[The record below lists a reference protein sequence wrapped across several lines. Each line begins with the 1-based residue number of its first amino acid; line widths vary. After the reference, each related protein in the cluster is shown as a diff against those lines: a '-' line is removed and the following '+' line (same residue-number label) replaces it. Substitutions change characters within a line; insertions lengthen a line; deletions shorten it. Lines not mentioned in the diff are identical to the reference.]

1 MYRSLLSVGGFTLLS
16 RATGFLRD
24 IVLGAVLGNGL
35 LSDAFFVAFRLPNHF
50 RTIFG
55 EVAFNSAYVP
65 CYSQV
70 LEQEGPERA
79 HAFSS
84 QIFTILLASQIVLLG
99 LAWAFT
105 PTLVDLLAPGFR
117 DHPEKFAKTVA
128 LTRVTFPY
136 LLFIVIVTL
145 QSGTLNANGRF
156 AAAAFAPVLL
166 NVTTIAFL
174 GLVFLFPDAGYAAA
188 WGTTISGLLQLLM
201 TGWAAQRVG
210 ILEHFAKPE
219 WTDEV
224 RRFFRRLGPAV
235 IGSAGPQIAVFAD
248 TIIVSLLPTG
258 GVTALYYADRMYQLP
273 LGVIA
278 IAAGTVLLPEMSR
291 RLAAGDTAGAFQAQN
306 RTAAIS
312 LVLAAPFF
320 IAFIMIPEWIMRAAF
335 EHGRFTGAAADQS
348 AAVLEAYG
356 FGLLSIV
363 LIRSAVPS
371 FLARGD
377 TRTPMLVT
385 LASFAMNIV
394 LKVLLYKPFGAVGLA
409 AATAAGSWL
418 NFGLLVFLAVRR
430 DEMRLDMQLART
442 GAAVACAAFALAL
455 AALAAPWIGWAMFGG
470 LARGAVDLTFAFI
483 GVVGT
488 LVYAGALFAALR
500 AFGIALPLPRRLA
513 LVWDGRDPFGRLRA
527 RFARRFPAG

>member
-1 MYRSLLSVGGFTLLS
+1 MYKSLLSVGGFTLLS
-16 RATGFLRD
+16 RATGFVRD
-24 IVLGAVLGNGL
+24 IVLGAVLGDGM

-50 RTIFG
+50 RTIFA

-70 LEQEGPERA
+70 LENEGAERA
-79 HAFSS
+79 HVFSS
-84 QIFTILLASQIVLLG
+84 QIFTFLVISQIVLLA
-99 LAWAFT
+99 LAWLFT

-117 DHPEKFAKTVA
+117 AYPAKFAQTVTM
-128 LTRVTFPY
+128 TRITFPY

-166 NVTTIAFL
+166 NVTTVAFL
-174 GLVFLFPDAGYAAA
+174 GVAFLFPNAGIAAS
-188 WGTTISGLLQLLM
+188 WGTTVSGLLQMLM
-201 TGWAAQRVG
+201 TGYAAERAG
-210 ILEHFAKPE
+210 ILEWFARPE
-219 WTDEV
+219 LTPAV
-224 RRFFRRLGPAV
+224 KRFFVRLGPAV

-248 TIIVSLLPTG
+248 TIIASMLPTG
-258 GVTALYYADRMYQLP
+258 GLTSLYYADRMYQLP

-291 RLAAGDTAGAFQAQN
+291 RLAAGDEGAAFHAQN

-335 EHGRFTGAAADQS
+335 EHGHFSGAAADAS

-363 LIRSAVPS
+363 LIRSALPS

-377 TRTPMLVT
+377 TRTPMIVT
-385 LASFAMNIV
+385 LVSFAFNV
-394 LKVLLYKPFGAVGLA
+394 LLKVLLYKPLGAAGLA
-409 AATAAGSWL
+409 TATAAGSWL
-418 NFGLLVFLAVRR
+418 NLGLLVFLAVRR
-430 DEMRLDMQLART
+430 HEMRPDMQLGRIA
-442 GAAVACAAFALAL
+442 ASVAVAAFVLAL
-455 AALAAPWIGWAMFGG
+455 AALAGPWIGWGMFGG
-470 LARGAVDLTFAFI
+470 VPRFAVDLTFGF
-483 GVVGT
+483 T
-488 LVYAGALFAALR
+488 ALFGAAVYGVALFLALR
-500 AFGIALPLPRRLA
+500 AFGIDVPLPRRLVLRTR
-513 LVWDGRDPFGRLRA
+513 LV
-527 RFARRFPAG
+527 